1 MKTPPRSFLLTALTL
16 ALPLCDHAHA
26 LISGINTPGT
36 SLASINFD
44 DTNSFSPPPGTTNIT
59 PSVTPWNG
67 ALFSLPF
74 TTDTTTL
81 DTAQGDIMASFAGNS
96 YALTFTNVLLQQSL
110 LNTGFAKLVFQ
121 FNVEYQLDAAGLPS
135 QATLYPIFNVT
146 GTVQTGGFAG
156 VSGSIDYIG
165 LDASANYS
173 ILETVNDNQFFV
185 PPPNTFSGNVLGVP
199 VFGGPLNGFTGLPSG
214 TTLTLNGNFTFKVDP
229 ASINA
234 TSAPEPSASLLT
246 LLSLPLLLA
255 RRRAQRA

>member
-1 MKTPPRSFLLTALTL
+1 MKTSVSQTTALAAFFAGLLLSTS
-16 ALPLCDHAHA
+16 AKGQTVS
-26 LISGINTPGT
+26 IIPGSSSAT
-36 SLASINFD
+36 ITFN
-44 DTNSFSPPPGTTNIT
+44 DTNSFNSPNFGGSYNTSNPAWNGAALSLSQTDLLTNDLAQGTIT
-59 PSVTPWNG
+59 ALGGIGGYSVGFPSVT
-67 ALFSLPF
+67 
-74 TTDTTTL
+74 
-81 DTAQGDIMASFAGNS
+81 
-96 YALTFTNVLLQQSL
+96 LTQPAP
-110 LNTGFAKLVFQ
+110 NTGFAILNFTFSLVFSITGGPSLVLAAQ
-121 FNVEYQLDAAGLPS
+121 FPTFAVNGTTQLP
-135 QATLYPIFNVT
+135 
-146 GTVQTGGFAG
+146 GGFAG

-173 ILETVNDNQFFV
+173 ILETVNYNQFFV